1 MIISRRLVMLAEM
14 SLVVGLAGG
23 CMTMQQ
29 QQVEDELSDP
39 RRINCRTAEG
49 DLRVLQSE
57 KAAVAQ
63 QILEGATAIY
73 PAGAVMGILTGTEG
87 TKLSVATGDYNQMID
102 DRMAQIRR
110 KCGLY

>member
-1 MIISRRLVMLAEM
+1 MTAFTRTM
-14 SLVVGLAGG
+14 SLAGMALAFGLICG
-23 CMTMQQ
+23 CASMEQ
-29 QQVEDELSDP
+29 QQVEEELQDP

-87 TKLSVATGDYNQMID
+87 TKLSVATGDYNDAID
-102 DRMAQIRR
+102 ARIAQI
-110 KCGLY
+110 KGKYHVE